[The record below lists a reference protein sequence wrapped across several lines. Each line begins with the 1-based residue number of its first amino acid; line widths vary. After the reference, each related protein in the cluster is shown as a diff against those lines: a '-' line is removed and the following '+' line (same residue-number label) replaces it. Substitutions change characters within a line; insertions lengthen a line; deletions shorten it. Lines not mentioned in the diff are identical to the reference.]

1 MKRDRGG
8 AAANAANSPLSA
20 AQGREADPWQRKFR
34 FAPQTRT
41 AGLSRGRSV
50 GDVATA
56 GPRGVYAAPPAA
68 DLPHSG
74 GVRRHRRYVLAPLIP
89 QPWPCR
95 SMAAPRRRSELLFRI
110 GRSHRVGCAFDPP
123 ARVVPYTTCSGAICG
138 GSDLFWRN
146 LRGNAISYQRLRV
159 RPVLSNSDCARIV
172 QRDPR
177 RSDDSA
183 HPPPARLRRQ
193 VGSKPYKGTGCVLE
207 KHGERSEEGSRSF
220 AVGRTDL
227 KTPFP
232 MGAAHRRGT
241 VRYGER
247 VERSSG
253 AAPPRPKGEMG

>member
-1 MKRDRGG
+1 MVTRRISTIGGRARCSVRCSGRRSVRARARRRSGVCRRAMKRDRGG

-41 AGLSRGRSV
+41 EGLSRGRSV
-50 GDVATA
+50 GDVAAA

-159 RPVLSNSDCARIV
+159 PGRPRGFRCRTLWVRV
-172 QRDPR
+172 P
-177 RSDDSA
+177 
-183 HPPPARLRRQ
+183 
-193 VGSKPYKGTGCVLE
+193 
-207 KHGERSEEGSRSF
+207 RSF
-220 AVGRTDL
+220 RQLV
-227 KTPFP
+227 
-232 MGAAHRRGT
+232 
-241 VRYGER
+241 
-247 VERSSG
+247 SG
-253 AAPPRPKGEMG
+253 YQWSCS